1 MKEKLQDS
9 ASNLQGFSMEQGE
22 ASLSANGHLRHFN
35 KWQGGKLGEGAEL
48 SHICLSSH
56 VMSSYLSLP
65 FCPFTGWNWFQDLQ
79 GYLFFFFSPQGLAVV
94 LKWKGVVSA
103 SGELRYSAN
112 SVTKRT
118 AVTSV
123 LISLQVSLSRGNN
136 CGLNVYTP
144 AKGCSC
150 VTLLSSPYTEKSAYS
165 TVSCVPAW
173 SSRCTNC
180 SAVEHIHETS
190 LELMNLIQLS
200 FLKQTLQRGHC
211 KA

>member
-1 MKEKLQDS
+1 MVISGTLTGDREGSWEKEQNSVTSVCLLMLW
-9 ASNLQGFSMEQGE
+9 AVTWAFLFVLTG
-22 ASLSANGHLRHFN
+22 L
-35 KWQGGKLGEGAEL
+35 EL
-48 SHICLSSH
+48 VSRL
-56 VMSSYLSLP
+56 
-65 FCPFTGWNWFQDLQ
+65 TGVS
-79 GYLFFFFSPQGLAVV
+79 LFFFSFPQGLAVV

-103 SGELRYSAN
+103 SGELWYSAN

-123 LISLQVSLSRGNN
+123 LISLQVSLSRGDN

-165 TVSCVPAW
+165 AVSSVPAW

>member
-48 SHICLSSH
+48 SHICLLMLWA
-56 VMSSYLSLP
+56 VTWAFLFVLSLAGIG
-65 FCPFTGWNWFQDLQ
+65 FKTYRGI
-79 GYLFFFFSPQGLAVV
+79 FFFFSFPQGLAVV

-103 SGELRYSAN
+103 SGELWYSAN

-150 VTLLSSPYTEKSAYS
+150 VTLLCKGMREKSAYS
-165 TVSCVPAW
+165 AVSSVPAL

>member
-1 MKEKLQDS
+1 MVISGTLTSDREGSWEKEQNS
-9 ASNLQGFSMEQGE
+9 VTSV
-22 ASLSANGHLRHFN
+22 
-35 KWQGGKLGEGAEL
+35 
-48 SHICLSSH
+48 CLLMLWA
-56 VMSSYLSLP
+56 VTWAFLFVLSLAGIG
-65 FCPFTGWNWFQDLQ
+65 FKTYRGI
-79 GYLFFFFSPQGLAVV
+79 FFFFSFPQGLAVV

-103 SGELRYSAN
+103 SGELWYSAN
-112 SVTKRT
+112 SITKRT

-123 LISLQVSLSRGNN
+123 LISLQVSLSRGDN